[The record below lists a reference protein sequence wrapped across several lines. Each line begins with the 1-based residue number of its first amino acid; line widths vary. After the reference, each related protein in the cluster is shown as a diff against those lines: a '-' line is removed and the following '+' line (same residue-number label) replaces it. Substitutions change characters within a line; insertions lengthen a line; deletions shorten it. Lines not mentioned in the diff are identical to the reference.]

1 MQPSYP
7 SLEKKNCNENTNRK
21 VYSIVMKI
29 LIKMCIRLKENTD
42 KNVYSTE

>member
-21 VYSIVMKI
+21 VYSTVMKI
-29 LIKMCIRLKENTD
+29 LIKMCILLIENTD